1 MRKVYLQLQLA
12 EYCVVD
18 VLWFQTGAKATFSTR
33 NIIGG
38 GERGKRKMKEVARTQ
53 KRGWLL
59 YSSNHPF
66 CFLNSIA
73 CSRFLFDLIF
83 YHF

>member
-12 EYCVVD
+12 EFCVVD
-18 VLWFQTGAKATFSTR
+18 VLCFQTGAKTKFSTR

-38 GERGKRKMKEVARTQ
+38 GEEKKRKMKGKARTQ

-59 YSSNHPF
+59 YSGNHPF
-66 CFLNSIA
+66 CFSSFA
-73 CSRFLFDLIF
+73 
-83 YHF
+83 